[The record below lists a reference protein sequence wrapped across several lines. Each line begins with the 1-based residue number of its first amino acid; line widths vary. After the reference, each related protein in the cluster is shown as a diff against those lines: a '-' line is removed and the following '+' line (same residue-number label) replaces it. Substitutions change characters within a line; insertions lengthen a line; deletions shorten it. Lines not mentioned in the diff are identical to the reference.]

1 MHIKTITRFDF
12 FLWLLKYL
20 KNVWLIGLLINTRNV
35 VSFLVSS
42 MVLGLLNQLQTLTF
56 VFDRIA
62 GAFNKSS
69 ATRAVVLDISNTI
82 NVVWH
87 ASLLHKFK
95 TYGIPG
101 RVFSIILTFHNSRL
115 LQVVLDGTSLK
126 EYVVNATVPQGSIFG
141 PTLFELY
148 INDLPNDVCD
158 IAIYVDETIHYSLS
172 VLRHVPE
179 SLFNKSLFFN
189 FIKKEALAQSAKH
202 CRQEQDVACWFQFQ
216 KKSIGLTGLITRCY
230 CGKWMGQFLRKI
242 SF

>member
-1 MHIKTITRFDF
+1 MITKVFEKCVTNRFVDQHE
-12 FLWLLKYL
+12 KC
-20 KNVWLIGLLINTRNV
+20 GLFSGFQYGFR
-35 VSFLVSS
+35 SS
-42 MVLGLLNQLQTLTF
+42 QSTANLMTF

-101 RVFSIILTFHNSRL
+101 RVFSIILTFHNNRL

-148 INDLPNDVCD
+148 INDLPNDVFD

-189 FIKKEALAQSAKH
+189 FIKKEALVQSAKH
-202 CRQEQDVACWFQFQ
+202 CRQEQDVACWFQFR